1 MNAITH
7 QTVSGFYTRAY
18 GAFRWDT
25 HLTGGQGNWFLVT
38 MNYEFDKMRGVDPY
52 GTSISCVVD
61 DFGNLVKVTVQ

>member
-25 HLTGGQGNWFLVT
+25 HLKGGNGNWFLVT
-38 MNYEFDKMRGVDPY
+38 MNYEFDKLRGVGD
-52 GTSISCVVD
+52 TNIACVVD